1 MPDAD
6 QSEHLK
12 KKQRVPHAKSV
23 FIWNVLTFF
32 LIGSLVCLWAQYY
45 TDRLPEIA
53 SLLGGGGALVWLTA
67 GIGVLKSSRA
77 DEVREWFDAS
87 VMGSRVFSLFL
98 MLCVVVL
105 ALAATQYGSVQI
117 QSVVEEPDHSVQ
129 VRPLGT
135 TSADWEHLAPA
146 DSVRQLVRTTWF
158 QSAKAVVKVKGYPE
172 KVVVVEPFRRV
183 LVYVPNSVRTP
194 VILLR
199 PRIPVIDAARPRSP
213 KDPVLM
219 SLEIATVDG
228 TGKPFRETID
238 FDGHPVLMGTD
249 GDIPIPPELE
259 EQWQAEAVRADNRQD
274 ALEIWRTPEAPE
286 QLAIALAP
294 KQEVTVTLKLKR
306 DQSNYAPPQQFIVKP
321 VRSLRSFV
329 QEVVIQGP

>member
-1 MPDAD
+1 MGN
-6 QSEHLK
+6 QSEQLK
-12 KKQRVPHAKSV
+12 ENKRIPHSKAV
-23 FIWNVLTFF
+23 FVWNVLTF
-32 LIGSLVCLWAQYY
+32 LVIGSLVCLWAQYY

-53 SLLGGGGALVWLTA
+53 SLLGGGGALVWMTV
-67 GIGVLKSSRA
+67 GIGMLKSNRA
-77 DEVREWFDAS
+77 DEAREWFDAT
-87 VMGSRVFSLFL
+87 VLGSRIFSLML
-98 MLCVVVL
+98 MLSVVGL
-105 ALAATQYGSVQI
+105 ALASTRYGSVQI

-135 TSADWEHLAPA
+135 TSEDWEHLAPA
-146 DSVRQLVRTTWF
+146 DSVRQSVRTSWS
-158 QSAKAVVKVKGYPE
+158 QPAKVVVKVKGYPE
-172 KVVVVEPFRRV
+172 KVVEVRPFRRV

-199 PRIPVIDAARPRSP
+199 PRIPVIDAARLRSP
-213 KDPVLM
+213 KDTALM

-228 TGKPFRETID
+228 TGKAFRETID
-238 FDGHPVLMGTD
+238 FDGHPVLIGTD
-249 GDIPIPPELE
+249 GDIPMPPELE
-259 EQWQAEAVRADNRQD
+259 EQWQAEAKAADNRQD

-286 QLAIALAP
+286 QFAIALAP

-321 VRSLRSFV
+321 VRSLRSFI